1 MCVCLWS
8 AVDISMRDNE
18 IVRDNGVVSQTCV
31 DEMISTLIDE
41 SFNT

>member
-8 AVDISMRDNE
+8 AVDISVRDNE
-18 IVRDNGVVSQTCV
+18 MGRDNGAVSQACV
-31 DEMISTLIDE
+31 DEMISPLIDE